1 MENKKALAVFGGS
14 FNPPLNS
21 HFSLAEQIVSEY
33 ENIEKVVFVPVNSK
47 YKKEGLLSNEHRYNM
62 LKLVCDKND
71 NFLLSNIEL
80 KQEKQLST
88 LETLELLQKEYPN
101 DLIYFVL
108 GTDNLKEFP
117 TWRNPEKLVSEFKI
131 LVLERDEDKMEEII
145 NSDNFLLKHKD
156 SFIKTKENIRSN
168 ISSSFVRNKIKRG
181 KSIRYL
187 VPDEIYFYIKENNLF
202 KD

>member
-1 MENKKALAVFGGS
+1 M
-14 FNPPLNS
+14 
-21 HFSLAEQIVSEY
+21 
-33 ENIEKVVFVPVNSK
+33 
-47 YKKEGLLSNEHRYNM
+47 
-62 LKLVCDKND
+62 
-71 NFLLSNIEL
+71 
-80 KQEKQLST
+80 
-88 LETLELLQKEYPN
+88 QKEYPN
-101 DLIYFVL
+101 NLIYFVL
-108 GTDNLKEFP
+108 GTDNLKEFS

-168 ISSSFVRNKIKRG
+168 ISSSFVRNKIRRG